1 MSGRNLTLTFCL
13 VSAWTLASGCSYQP
27 TQTAQPPAKVISI
40 ATKYALQMVGTPYRY
55 GGNTPRGFDCSG
67 LIHYSYA
74 RAGVTVPRTTSQQRK
89 YSRPV
94 ARKDIQIGDLL
105 FFNQSGKRWSHVG
118 LYISDNRFVHA
129 PSTGK
134 TVHVASLTSRYWRR
148 HFVGARRF
156 DLDR

>member
-13 VSAWTLASGCSYQP
+13 VSAWTLATGCSHQP
-27 TQTAQPPAKVISI
+27 TQTAQPPAKVSSI
-40 ATKYALQMVGTPYRY
+40 ATKYALQMVGAPYRY

-74 RAGVTVPRTTSQQRK
+74 RAGVTVPRTTSQQRE
-89 YSRPV
+89 YSRLV

-118 LYISDNRFVHA
+118 LYIGDNRFVHA

-134 TVHVASLTSRYWRR
+134 IVHVASLTNRYWRR
-148 HFVGARRF
+148 HFAGARRF
-156 DLDR
+156 GLSR